1 MRREGLKW
9 KDFIDQGYVIAG
21 SPKTVRERLREA
33 MKSLNCGHLMILMQI
48 GSMPPELVR
57 KSTTLFATEVMP
69 YMRDLWSDFEDKLVA
84 QADCPKMTSRC
95 RPTSI
100 SRRPKQRQ
108 GASGRVGRRR
118 RCGAR
123 NEHDSETSKRKIL
136 ARDAGLWQS
145 GEPLLYLHGAGGLMP
160 VEPFLEDLGSALQS
174 LCAAISRL
182 RRVDRQRV
190 YRRHRDAVL
199 FYHEL
204 MDELGIPTANLVG
217 HSMGGMLAAEVA
229 AFDVHRAKKL
239 VLIAPAGFWIDAVPI
254 PDLFAAQ
261 LTEIA
266 ALLFHDPN
274 SPAAQMMTAIPS
286 DFKALE
292 TMYVERVKRLATAS
306 KFLWPIPDRGLK
318 KRAYRIT
325 APTLLL
331 WGDDDKLIP
340 PVYAKEFTSRIKN
353 SKLEM
358 IKNAG
363 HMVMYEQQEALVGAI
378 RNFLKG

>member
-1 MRREGLKW
+1 MNTTQKLLNGK
-9 KDFIDQGYVIAG
+9 F
-21 SPKTVRERLREA
+21 
-33 MKSLNCGHLMILMQI
+33 SLEMQVY
-48 GSMPPELVR
+48 G
-57 KSTTLFATEVMP
+57 
-69 YMRDLWSDFEDKLVA
+69 
-84 QADCPKMTSRC
+84 
-95 RPTSI
+95 
-100 SRRPKQRQ
+100 
-108 GASGRVGRRR
+108 
-118 RCGAR
+118 
-123 NEHDSETSKRKIL
+123 
-136 ARDAGLWQS
+136 S

-160 VEPFLEDLGSALQS
+160 VEPFLEDLGAHFK
-174 LCAAISRL
+174 
-182 RRVDRQRV
+182 V
-190 YRRHRDAVL
+190 YAPQFPGYGESTGSEHIDDIADAVL

-217 HSMGGMLAAEVA
+217 HSMGGMIAAEVA
-229 AFDVHRAKKL
+229 AFDVHRASKL
-239 VLIAPAGFWIDAVPI
+239 VLIAPAGFWIDEVPI

-266 ALLFHDPN
+266 GLLFHDPN

-292 TMYVERVKRLATAS
+292 TMYVERVKRLAVAG

-318 KRAYRIT
+318 KRAYRIA

-340 PVYAKEFTSRIKN
+340 AAYAREFTSRIKN
-353 SKLEM
+353 SRLEI

-378 RNFLKG
+378 RKFLKG

>member
-1 MRREGLKW
+1 MITTQKVLNGKFSLEMHT
-9 KDFIDQGYVIAG
+9 YG
-21 SPKTVRERLREA
+21 S
-33 MKSLNCGHLMILMQI
+33 G
-48 GSMPPELVR
+48 
-57 KSTTLFATEVMP
+57 
-69 YMRDLWSDFEDKLVA
+69 
-84 QADCPKMTSRC
+84 
-95 RPTSI
+95 
-100 SRRPKQRQ
+100 
-108 GASGRVGRRR
+108 
-118 RCGAR
+118 
-123 NEHDSETSKRKIL
+123 
-136 ARDAGLWQS
+136 
-145 GEPLLYLHGAGGLMP
+145 GEPLLFMHGAGGLMP
-160 VEPFLEDLGSALQS
+160 VEPFLEDLGKHFK
-174 LCAAISRL
+174 
-182 RRVDRQRV
+182 V
-190 YRRHRDAVL
+190 YAPQFPGYGDSTGNEYIDDIADAVL

-204 MDELGIPTANLVG
+204 MDELGIPTANIVG

-229 AFDVHRAKKL
+229 AFDIHRAKKL
-239 VLIAPAGFWIDAVPI
+239 VLIAPAGFWIDETPI

-266 ALLFHDPN
+266 PLLFHDPN
-274 SPAAQMMTAIPS
+274 SPAAQLMTAIPS

-318 KRAYRIT
+318 KRAYRIH

-353 SKLEM
+353 SKLEL

-363 HMVMYEQQEALVGAI
+363 HMVMYEQQEALVAAV